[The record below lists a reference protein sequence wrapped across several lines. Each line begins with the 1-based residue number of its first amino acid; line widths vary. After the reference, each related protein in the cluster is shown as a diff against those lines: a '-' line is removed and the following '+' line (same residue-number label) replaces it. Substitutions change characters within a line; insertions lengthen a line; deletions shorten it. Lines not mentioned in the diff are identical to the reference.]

1 MHIGSSSPVPHWTCI
16 PEVLIADLQAFRQPW
31 TRWRPTAVRLTSAR
45 RKKRKSLKRKAG
57 SCNSL
62 RWGRA
67 FNVFVCV
74 CVCVLECFFCI
85 VVYIYICMG
94 VLFFFSFLIFFWVC
108 IVFDWVVWK
117 QHQQEL
123 GWQEPVCWRPGWE
136 LGHLL
141 NRPVWFYVCRSSLSF
156 SLISRM
162 QLPCHSDN
170 STWTL
175 EEKWTGIIFL
185 YSCAH
190 CVAAGVHK
198 DTVGLFQR
206 VVLWTGLGGGE
217 SLIRVSLNL
226 CIALA

>member
-1 MHIGSSSPVPHWTCI
+1 MTTNSSAFDISETEKKKI
-16 PEVLIADLQAFRQPW
+16 LEEESRQLQQLK
-31 TRWRPTAVRLTSAR
+31 VRE
-45 RKKRKSLKRKAG
+45 G
-57 SCNSL
+57 FQC
-62 RWGRA
+62 
-67 FNVFVCV
+67 F

-85 VVYIYICMG
+85 VVYIYIY
-94 VLFFFSFLIFFWVC
+94 VLFFFSFHIFFLVC

-123 GWQEPVCWRPGWE
+123 GWREPVCWHPGWE
-136 LGHLL
+136 LGHFL

-162 QLPCHSDN
+162 QLPYHSDN

-185 YSCAH
+185 YRSAH

-198 DTVGLFQR
+198 DTGGFVPESG
-206 VVLWTGLGGGE
+206 VMDGLGRG
-217 SLIRVSLNL
+217 VSH
-226 CIALA
+226 